1 MSNVLTLRQLRQLRQ
16 PQPRLWLLPK
26 NKGHFLLTV

>member
-1 MSNVLTLRQLRQLRQ
+1 MSNVLTLRQLRQ